1 MQVIGHR
8 GAPSLKHE
16 NTLDSFKIAL
26 EHNVDGIE
34 LDVQLSQD
42 NKLVIFHDFHT
53 YSLNNKHDLI
63 KNKSFFELQ
72 QLSSQFTIVT
82 LEDVLKI
89 FPLKKELHI
98 EIKSNELFNKNIIN
112 QIYHLVV
119 KYQLINQTVFSSF
132 NPFVLLELKNLF
144 SDVKIGL
151 LWTKCPYEPWF
162 ITHYSYDKILPQS
175 FHASIEYIT
184 PNIGEWVK
192 RKNMKLY
199 CYTVNNTDQ
208 LKKAQ
213 LLKAEGIF
221 SDYPNILKQ

>member
-199 CYTVNNTDQ
+199 CYTVNNTEQ

>member
-82 LEDVLKI
+82 LEDILKI

-199 CYTVNNTDQ
+199 CYTVNNTEQ

>member
-1 MQVIGHR
+1 M
-8 GAPSLKHE
+8 
-16 NTLDSFKIAL
+16 
-26 EHNVDGIE
+26 
-34 LDVQLSQD
+34 
-42 NKLVIFHDFHT
+42 
-53 YSLNNKHDLI
+53 
-63 KNKSFFELQ
+63 KS
-72 QLSSQFTIVT
+72 S
-82 LEDVLKI
+82 
-89 FPLKKELHI
+89 
-98 EIKSNELFNKNIIN
+98 
-112 QIYHLVV
+112 
-119 KYQLINQTVFSSF
+119 
-132 NPFVLLELKNLF
+132 VLLELNKLF
-144 SDVKIGL
+144 PDVKIGL
-151 LWTKCPYEPWF
+151 LWTQCPDEPWF

>member
-1 MQVIGHR
+1 MKVIGHR

-82 LEDVLKI
+82 LEDILKI